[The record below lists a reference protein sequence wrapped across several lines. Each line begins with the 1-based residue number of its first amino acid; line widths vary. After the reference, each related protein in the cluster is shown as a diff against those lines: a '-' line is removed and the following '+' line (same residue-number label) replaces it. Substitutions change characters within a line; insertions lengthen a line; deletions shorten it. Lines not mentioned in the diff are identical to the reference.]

1 MAVERIRAA
10 IEAPLAALGLL
21 VEDVSV
27 TPAGRRRAVRVA
39 VDRDLAALDLP
50 DDATPVAPL
59 SLDEVTEATRVVDAA
74 LDSADVLGAGGYVL
88 EVSSSGVDRPLT
100 ERRHLRRNVGRLVL
114 VRTVDGTEVAGR
126 IAAVGADEL
135 VLETPT
141 GRVGMPVAQVR
152 AARVQVEF
160 GRLADDGESA

>member
-1 MAVERIRAA
+1 VVIEHIRAA
-10 IEAPLAALGLL
+10 IEAPLAGLGLL

-27 TPAGRRRAVRVA
+27 TPAGRRRVVRVA
-39 VDRDLAALDLP
+39 VDRDVTGLDLP
-50 DDATPVAPL
+50 DDTTPVAPL

-74 LDSADVLGAGGYVL
+74 LEASDALGTAGYVL

-100 ERRHLRRNVGRLVL
+100 ERRHLRRNVGRLVV
-114 VRTVDGTEVAGR
+114 VRTVDGAEVTGR

-135 VLETPT
+135 VLQTPT
-141 GRVGMPVAQVR
+141 GRVAMPVAQVG

-160 GRLADDGESA
+160 GRLAGDGESG